1 MKTIIT
7 CDDKYEAQKLAS
19 LIFINDGKETFI
31 TAILNI
37 IDNEVVIS
45 LKDKSAHSVLLK
57 DGVNVEKFADFIQS
71 VIDKEHKLVSTKII
85 EHEIEM
91 EKE

>member
-1 MKTIIT
+1 MKIIIT

-31 TAILNI
+31 TSILI
-37 IDNEVVIS
+37 IIGNELVIS
-45 LKDKSAHSVLLK
+45 LKDKSAHSIVLK
-57 DGVNVEKFADFIQS
+57 DESNVEKFADFIQS
-71 VIDKEHKLVSTKII
+71 VIDKEHKLLSTKII
-85 EHEIEM
+85 EHQVEM